1 MATQVAADPDERWG
15 GTRRTY
21 GRRQG
26 APSRAGRLRVHVA
39 RMGRKSKKNKER
51 GTPIPALAPL
61 AGAASP
67 PQAASG
73 YYQPAR
79 DGDTALP
86 RKAGARLL
94 PLQRAGGL
102 QGLDRPAPQPR
113 QPPETLVRRAATTT
127 PSSTRNDD
135 SEAAALRQQ
144 LMERDAT
151 INALKGTIKELE
163 KQKASPAAAAAAEV
177 AELKS
182 RLQATN
188 EGFVAAENVIKQQE
202 EQIKSLQDQLHAA
215 RGGGGEQQDMSP
227 AEEGSPAREAPR
239 GAREI
244 AAAHAAQGLLWI
256 DPWVTRGERIDGVKE
271 MCATNTHAPRC
282 TRCQRNLTS
291 RVARQGMQPS
301 AASVQPLR
309 CLATALHCTVL
320 LLDLLCMTHPGLAC
334 RCFCL
339 RQVYSGRQTSAS
351 RSCAAVKA
359 GAVHWPRQPEGADR
373 ILGVCEGERDTGV
386 LPRFHCRGHQEAV
399 RGPHSNI

>member
-1 MATQVAADPDERWG
+1 
-15 GTRRTY
+15 
-21 GRRQG
+21 
-26 APSRAGRLRVHVA
+26 
-39 RMGRKSKKNKER
+39 MGRKSKKNKER

-135 SEAAALRQQ
+135 LEAAALRQQ

-227 AEEGSPAREAPR
+227 AEEGSPARGGAAAKPK

-320 LLDLLCMTHPGLAC
+320 LLDLLCMTNPGLAC
-334 RCFCL
+334 GVFACGRCIAGVRPQLVEVAQQSKQALSTGLVNL
-339 RQVYSGRQTSAS
+339 RGQIESSESAKEKETLAFFRDFTAEVIKRQ
-351 RSCAAVKA
+351 
-359 GAVHWPRQPEGADR
+359 
-373 ILGVCEGERDTGV
+373 
-386 LPRFHCRGHQEAV
+386 
-399 RGPHSNI
+399 